1 MLTWDSRT
9 FPARVPAPGA
19 TLRSD
24 VFPFQPRN
32 VHAGSARLSR
42 VTPWINNPGLKC
54 FPRAGRHMLH
64 KEGIS
69 GAVYH
74 TSQPMAW
81 CLQGAGWPLWH
92 LAISWRCPRR
102 SRGLPARRDRGCD
115 PQDPVSAKESL
126 LNYSALPSRA
136 NGWILTPLQ
145 LIFGGVCVCVCLCW
159 E

>member
-1 MLTWDSRT
+1 MLPWAGRT

-24 VFPFQPRN
+24 AFPFQPRN

-54 FPRAGRHMLH
+54 FPLAGRHMFY
-64 KEGIS
+64 KEGVS

-81 CLQGAGWPLWH
+81 CLQGAGRPLWL

-102 SRGLPARRDRGCD
+102 SRGFPARRDRG
-115 PQDPVSAKESL
+115 L
-126 LNYSALPSRA
+126 
-136 NGWILTPLQ
+136 
-145 LIFGGVCVCVCLCW
+145 
-159 E
+159 

>member
-1 MLTWDSRT
+1 MLTWAGRT
-9 FPARVPAPGA
+9 FPARVPAPGD

-24 VFPFQPRN
+24 AFPFQPRN

-54 FPRAGRHMLH
+54 FPLAGRHMFY

-81 CLQGAGWPLWH
+81 CLQGAGHQLE
-92 LAISWRCPRR
+92 
-102 SRGLPARRDRGCD
+102 
-115 PQDPVSAKESL
+115 VSPKEQ
-126 LNYSALPSRA
+126 RA
-136 NGWILTPLQ
+136 PGTP
-145 LIFGGVCVCVCLCW
+145 
-159 E
+159 